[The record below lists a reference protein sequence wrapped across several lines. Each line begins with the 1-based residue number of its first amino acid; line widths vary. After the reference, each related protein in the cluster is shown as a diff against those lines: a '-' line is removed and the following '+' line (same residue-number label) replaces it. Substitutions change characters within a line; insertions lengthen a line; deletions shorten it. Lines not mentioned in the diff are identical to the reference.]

1 MTVFKSND
9 FTHILSAIASGIEV
23 TKFSLLF
30 PRSELVR
37 TLSITAG
44 VLGGTVYL
52 ALNRFLWFFSS
63 RGFVEKNLNQPPF
76 KPRLGGRNERLV
88 KPAKWFP
95 FFKTKPV
102 QQKDWFLLVFYDC
115 RQACSLS
122 WVRFTTK
129 GEIKGLACDEIRC
142 LIRLKVQLG
151 DTL

>member
-9 FTHILSAIASGIEV
+9 FTHRLSAIASGIEV

-88 KPAKWFP
+88 KPAKGFP
-95 FFKTKPV
+95 FSKRNLCNKKIGFC
-102 QQKDWFLLVFYDC
+102 LC
-115 RQACSLS
+115 
-122 WVRFTTK
+122 FTIVGK
-129 GEIKGLACDEIRC
+129 RAH
-142 LIRLKVQLG
+142 
-151 DTL
+151 